1 MSLNKKILTM
11 TCSNCVKEHKT
22 LAWFGMTG
30 MTEAF
35 FCRKCWSRLFNN
47 LTKQE
52 KGEWYFYAKNNAS
65 KTTRD

>member
-1 MSLNKKILTM
+1 M

-52 KGEWYFYAKNNAS
+52 KGEWYFYAKKHIT
-65 KTTRD
+65 KT